1 MMTIIPINSTQPYSL
16 VSKSKYQIFDN
27 FLEDPD
33 EVLEY
38 ANTCQYFTAEEYQ
51 KIDPLESIGNW
62 PGLRSNDLQLEFPDI
77 THKLNKMFN
86 VRVGWMTFYQHLVSQ
101 NIGKP
106 TPHTDVRWDFSGVI
120 YLKGSDGTWI
130 DNEIVPFKYNRAV
143 CFDANVPHHP
153 LHSTTDR
160 LVLTFF
166 SKYTT

>member
-1 MMTIIPINSTQPYSL
+1 MSN
-16 VSKSKYQIFDN
+16 SKYQVFDN

-38 ANTCQYFTAEEYQ
+38 SSTCQYFTAEEYQ
-51 KIDPLESIGNW
+51 KIDPLESVGNW

-86 VRVGWMTFYQHLVSQ
+86 VRVGWLTFYQHLVSQ

-143 CFDANVPHHP
+143 CFDANIPHHP
-153 LHSTTDR
+153 LYGSSDR
-160 LVLTFF
+160 LVITFF
-166 SKYTT
+166 SKYA

>member
-1 MMTIIPINSTQPYSL
+1 
-16 VSKSKYQIFDN
+16 VSNSKYQIFDN

-38 ANTCQYFTAEEYQ
+38 ASTCQYFTAEEYQ
-51 KIDPLESIGNW
+51 KIDPLESVGKW

-86 VRVGWMTFYQHLVSQ
+86 VRVGWLTFYQHLVSQ

-143 CFDANVPHHP
+143 CFDAHTPHHP

-166 SKYTT
+166 SKYV

>member
-16 VSKSKYQIFDN
+16 VSNSKYQIFDN

-130 DNEIVPFKYNRAV
+130 NNEIVPFKYNRAV

>member
-1 MMTIIPINSTQPYSL
+1 MQPYSL
-16 VSKSKYQIFDN
+16 VSNSKYQIFDN

-86 VRVGWMTFYQHLVSQ
+86 VKVGWMTFYQHLLSQ
-101 NIGKP
+101 NLGNP
-106 TPHTDVRWDFSGVI
+106 MPHIDIWWDFSGVI
-120 YLKGSDGTWI
+120 YLEGSDGTWI
-130 DNEIVPFKYNRAV
+130 NGETVPFKYNRAV

>member
-1 MMTIIPINSTQPYSL
+1 MSN
-16 VSKSKYQIFDN
+16 SKYQIFDN

-38 ANTCQYFTAEEYQ
+38 ASTCQYFTAEEYQ
-51 KIDPLESIGNW
+51 KIDPLESVGNW

-86 VRVGWMTFYQHLVSQ
+86 VRVGWLTFYQHLVSQ

-153 LHSTTDR
+153 LYGSSDR
-160 LVLTFF
+160 LVITFF
-166 SKYTT
+166 SKYV

>member
-16 VSKSKYQIFDN
+16 VSNSKYQIFDN

-86 VRVGWMTFYQHLVSQ
+86 VRVGWLTFYQHLVSQ

-106 TPHTDVRWDFSGVI
+106 TPHTDVRRDFSGVI

-143 CFDANVPHHP
+143 CFDAHIPHHP

-166 SKYTT
+166 SKYV

>member
-1 MMTIIPINSTQPYSL
+1 MSN
-16 VSKSKYQIFDN
+16 SKYQVFDN

-51 KIDPLESIGNW
+51 KIDPLESVGNW

-106 TPHTDVRWDFSGVI
+106 TPHTDVRVGFFWS
-120 YLKGSDGTWI
+120 YL
-130 DNEIVPFKYNRAV
+130 
-143 CFDANVPHHP
+143 
-153 LHSTTDR
+153 
-160 LVLTFF
+160 
-166 SKYTT
+166 SKRK

>member
-1 MMTIIPINSTQPYSL
+1 
-16 VSKSKYQIFDN
+16 VSNSKYQVFDN
-27 FLEDPD
+27 FLDDPD

-51 KIDPLESIGNW
+51 KIDPLESVGNW

-86 VRVGWMTFYQHLVSQ
+86 VRVGWLTFYQHLVSQ

-120 YLKGSDGTWI
+120 YLKGNDGTWI

-143 CFDANVPHHP
+143 CFDANIPHHP

-166 SKYTT
+166 SKYV

>member
-1 MMTIIPINSTQPYSL
+1 MSN
-16 VSKSKYQIFDN
+16 SKYQIFDN

-38 ANTCQYFTAEEYQ
+38 ASTCQYFTAEEYQ
-51 KIDPLESIGNW
+51 KIDPLESVGNW

-86 VRVGWMTFYQHLVSQ
+86 VRVGWLTFYQHLVSQ

-143 CFDANVPHHP
+143 CFNAHTPHHP
-153 LHSTTDR
+153 LFGTSDR

-166 SKYTT
+166 SRYA

>member
-1 MMTIIPINSTQPYSL
+1 MSN
-16 VSKSKYQIFDN
+16 SKYQIFDN

-38 ANTCQYFTAEEYQ
+38 ASTCQYFTAEEYQ
-51 KIDPLESIGNW
+51 KIDPLESVGNW

-86 VRVGWMTFYQHLVSQ
+86 VRVGWLTFYQHLVSQ

-130 DNEIVPFKYNRAV
+130 DNEIVPFEYNRAV
-143 CFDANVPHHP
+143 CFNAHTPHHP
-153 LHSTTDR
+153 LFGTSDR

-166 SKYTT
+166 SRYV

>member
-1 MMTIIPINSTQPYSL
+1 MTIIPINSTQPYSL
-16 VSKSKYQIFDN
+16 VSNSKYQVFDN

-38 ANTCQYFTAEEYQ
+38 ANTCQYFTAEEYK
-51 KIDPLESIGNW
+51 KIDTLESKGYW

-86 VRVGWMTFYQHLVSQ
+86 VRVGWLTFYQHLVSQ

-106 TPHTDVRWDFSGVI
+106 TPHRDVRWDFSGVI

-143 CFDANVPHHP
+143 CFDAHIPHHP

-166 SKYTT
+166 SKYV

>member
-1 MMTIIPINSTQPYSL
+1 MSN
-16 VSKSKYQIFDN
+16 SKYQVFDN
-27 FLEDPD
+27 FLDDPD

-38 ANTCQYFTAEEYQ
+38 ANTCRYFTAEEYQ
-51 KIDPLESIGNW
+51 KIDPLESVGNW

-86 VRVGWMTFYQHLVSQ
+86 VRVGWLTFYQHLVSQ

-143 CFDANVPHHP
+143 CFDAHTPHHP

-166 SKYTT
+166 SKYV

>member
-1 MMTIIPINSTQPYSL
+1 
-16 VSKSKYQIFDN
+16 
-27 FLEDPD
+27 
-33 EVLEY
+33 
-38 ANTCQYFTAEEYQ
+38 
-51 KIDPLESIGNW
+51 
-62 PGLRSNDLQLEFPDI
+62 
-77 THKLNKMFN
+77 MFN

>member
-1 MMTIIPINSTQPYSL
+1 MSN
-16 VSKSKYQIFDN
+16 SKYQVFDN

-38 ANTCQYFTAEEYQ
+38 SSTCQYFTAEEYQ
-51 KIDPLESIGNW
+51 KIDPLESVGNW

-86 VRVGWMTFYQHLVSQ
+86 VRVGWLTFYQHLVSQ

-143 CFDANVPHHP
+143 CFNAHTPHHP
-153 LHSTTDR
+153 LFGTSDR

-166 SKYTT
+166 SKYA

>member
-1 MMTIIPINSTQPYSL
+1 MSN
-16 VSKSKYQIFDN
+16 SKYQIFDN

-38 ANTCQYFTAEEYQ
+38 ASTCQYFTAEEYQ
-51 KIDPLESIGNW
+51 KIDPLESVGNW

-86 VRVGWMTFYQHLVSQ
+86 VRVGWLTFYQHLVSQ

-143 CFDANVPHHP
+143 CFDANIPHHP
-153 LHSTTDR
+153 LYGSSDR

-166 SKYTT
+166 SKYA

>member
-1 MMTIIPINSTQPYSL
+1 MSN
-16 VSKSKYQIFDN
+16 SKYQVFDN

-38 ANTCQYFTAEEYQ
+38 ASTCQYFTAEEYQ
-51 KIDPLESIGNW
+51 KIDPLESVGNW

-86 VRVGWMTFYQHLVSQ
+86 VRVGWLTFYQHLVSQ

-120 YLKGSDGTWI
+120 YLKGNDGTWI

-153 LHSTTDR
+153 LYGSSDR
-160 LVLTFF
+160 LVITFF
-166 SKYTT
+166 SKYV

>member
-1 MMTIIPINSTQPYSL
+1 MSN
-16 VSKSKYQIFDN
+16 SKYQVFDN

-38 ANTCQYFTAEEYQ
+38 ASTCQYFTAEEYQ
-51 KIDPLESIGNW
+51 KIDPLESVGNW

-86 VRVGWMTFYQHLVSQ
+86 VRVGWLTFYQHLVSQ

-143 CFDANVPHHP
+143 CFNAHTPHHP
-153 LHSTTDR
+153 LFGTSDR

-166 SKYTT
+166 SRYA

>member
-1 MMTIIPINSTQPYSL
+1 
-16 VSKSKYQIFDN
+16 VSNSKYQVFDN
-27 FLEDPD
+27 FLDDPD

-51 KIDPLESIGNW
+51 KIDPLESVGNW

-86 VRVGWMTFYQHLVSQ
+86 VRVGWLTFYQHLVSQ

-143 CFDANVPHHP
+143 CFDADTPHHP
-153 LHSTTDR
+153 LYGSSDR

-166 SKYTT
+166 SKYAT

>member
-1 MMTIIPINSTQPYSL
+1 MSN
-16 VSKSKYQIFDN
+16 SKYQIFDN

-38 ANTCQYFTAEEYQ
+38 ASTCQYFTAEEYQ
-51 KIDPLESIGNW
+51 KIDPLESVGKW

-86 VRVGWMTFYQHLVSQ
+86 VRVGWLTFYQHLVSQ

-120 YLKGSDGTWI
+120 YLKGNDGTWI

-153 LHSTTDR
+153 LYGSSDR
-160 LVLTFF
+160 LVITFF
-166 SKYTT
+166 SKYA

>member
-1 MMTIIPINSTQPYSL
+1 MQPYSL
-16 VSKSKYQIFDN
+16 VSNSKYQIFDN

-86 VRVGWMTFYQHLVSQ
+86 H
-101 NIGKP
+101 
-106 TPHTDVRWDFSGVI
+106 
-120 YLKGSDGTWI
+120 
-130 DNEIVPFKYNRAV
+130 
-143 CFDANVPHHP
+143 
-153 LHSTTDR
+153 
-160 LVLTFF
+160 
-166 SKYTT
+166 

>member
-1 MMTIIPINSTQPYSL
+1 MLPERYRFIEDLWLSYFFKYEFGGNL
-16 VSKSKYQIFDN
+16 V
-27 FLEDPD
+27 
-33 EVLEY
+33 
-38 ANTCQYFTAEEYQ
+38 
-51 KIDPLESIGNW
+51 
-62 PGLRSNDLQLEFPDI
+62 RSNNDFLLETDQFDQGREGSPLRPLKDELLNFCKDKW
-77 THKLNKMFN
+77 TRNTNHKLNKMFN
-86 VRVGWMTFYQHLVSQ
+86 VKVGWLTFYQHLVSQ

-143 CFDANVPHHP
+143 CFDAHIPHHP

-166 SKYTT
+166 SKYV